1 MRRAREINPNPFG
14 VATEEAEEEEYIDA
28 FVDIRSRSSARSRR
42 FPKGQKAYPESYRQS
57 IQDLATARIPKQA
70 QSDRH
75 HFLRFYRSSSR
86 LEGGSSQRVPPGEQ
100 PPPLGGL
107 QGSSLPQ
114 KELKGA
120 LRQLLSSD
128 TSGSV
133 EGSHKDGSRTPTV
146 RVPSAEMYPPEGGL
160 SRRDPSNW
168 RSDIAAPVGSVG
180 PGRGGHKQPPAGEG
194 ESRARE
200 VEAVVR
206 PSGTSGG
213 PGSRRSQSARQVA
226 EEADDSIPSPHRANQ
241 GYSQGP
247 ISDALGWK
255 SEALAE
261 ETELVEWQRA
271 RGSWADGRMQ
281 GGGEK
286 GMAED
291 EGWRKRPSQ
300 HAKSPPDL
308 GHLDQSSAELEEH
321 SPQPSQGV
329 EASSRLAGRQ
339 GGRGGSGAHGVG
351 SSPGCQNLNDGTQ
364 SGGQSRIP
372 SAPVCVPSSSPA
384 RPQGSPQRMPRF
396 PTHSAVHLRTV
407 EWQSPLRGRGTRRSG
422 VDGAGSVQEWP
433 VEIAMGSGG
442 SVGSRRVAHGQDGE
456 GYKGREG
463 YRREGCGEVTEA
475 EGADVEGGEK
485 EKQAVGVVDA
495 EGWAGGAEGEE
506 RQGAEAEEKAD
517 GLRGSSM
524 QELGKRKPSGI
535 TARGTMAE
543 ASHLRR
549 SSLGRHGSGGREGHA
564 GTAAAGGSSTDRR
577 AGKVVH
583 ASKYRFTTHSM
594 LRQSAGGGP
603 GGPGESWQCHAALQP
618 HSRSA
623 SPHRRP
629 TSPPPTAKISMSAAL
644 VAKAEELRNTDQT
657 LVAASLIADPTL
669 PTVIHDDTTTSLREP
684 DPTGPIQWSPRHVT
698 VVTPS
703 PTLDASFSRH
713 ESPPTPASRSSPHP
727 QRTRHAPSP
736 VPFFLRPQ
744 ISAGVTSADTT
755 GASWDPT
762 WGELSDH
769 LDEPPPMIGMPSHHA
784 GVSEA
789 PFPAKHPRMDPPPL
803 VRLVT
808 PSSIATR
815 AGPLQRMPGGGSE
828 GRTARPASSLPRGA
842 AAKGDGASG
851 RKRRG
856 PRSARQKQRSPPSL
870 QPSHQPHLVR
880 LRTPESSPEAHSQ
893 HPAHPA
899 LVHLLHT
906 PRVPSTVEEAA
917 VRVASPADLAG
928 CASEPHFGLS
938 APPPHGACDDTLRPS
953 TSEPQICLNQSKLR
967 DPEERPE
974 KQASHHDGAEER
986 RRHRALSEDCSEA
999 ADDTWQEVMT
1009 DDALNDSEDGSPRL
1023 RVHPRVPRDQHIP
1036 PGSFF
1041 TVKGPPNSVRGGSA
1055 RGADSRRASMPMLKG
1070 LSARDHPKG
1079 GAGRGGDPW
1088 HCLKHV
1094 VMYPLRKARQE
1105 RRANRTKWGVQV
1117 LRCTTF
1123 ASCVALNG

>member
-1 MRRAREINPNPFG
+1 MTASPPG
-14 VATEEAEEEEYIDA
+14 VMA
-28 FVDIRSRSSARSRR
+28 V
-42 FPKGQKAYPESYRQS
+42 KAPQA
-57 IQDLATARIPKQA
+57 ATAALPWTYGLSCGA
-70 QSDRH
+70 GGVGCVSPAA
-75 HFLRFYRSSSR
+75 
-86 LEGGSSQRVPPGEQ
+86 GSSQRVPPGEQ

-564 GTAAAGGSSTDRR
+564 GTAAAGGSSTDRVTTEKH
-577 AGKVVH
+577 AG
-583 ASKYRFTTHSM
+583 REGFP
-594 LRQSAGGGP
+594 GGGNA
-603 GGPGESWQCHAALQP
+603 GDERDQAGWEGCACEQ
-618 HSRSA
+618 
-623 SPHRRP
+623 
-629 TSPPPTAKISMSAAL
+629 AL

-684 DPTGPIQWSPRHVT
+684 DPTGPIQWSPRHEAEGT
-698 VVTPS
+698 T
-703 PTLDASFSRH
+703 
-713 ESPPTPASRSSPHP
+713 E
-727 QRTRHAPSP
+727 
-736 VPFFLRPQ
+736 RP
-744 ISAGVTSADTT
+744 
-755 GASWDPT
+755 
-762 WGELSDH
+762 
-769 LDEPPPMIGMPSHHA
+769 
-784 GVSEA
+784 
-789 PFPAKHPRMDPPPL
+789 
-803 VRLVT
+803 
-808 PSSIATR
+808 
-815 AGPLQRMPGGGSE
+815 
-828 GRTARPASSLPRGA
+828 
-842 AAKGDGASG
+842 
-851 RKRRG
+851 
-856 PRSARQKQRSPPSL
+856 
-870 QPSHQPHLVR
+870 
-880 LRTPESSPEAHSQ
+880 PEAE

-1023 RVHPRVPRDQHIP
+1023 R
-1036 PGSFF
+1036 
-1041 TVKGPPNSVRGGSA
+1041 
-1055 RGADSRRASMPMLKG
+1055 G

-1105 RRANRTKWGVQV
+1105 RRANRTKWGVQ
-1117 LRCTTF
+1117 
-1123 ASCVALNG
+1123 